1 MICANKPRIQM
12 VDDFLTEGGYLFK
25 KSIHSDDECMFLIY
39 EDAVNQAVLLFE
51 LTINDNTTN
60 AEMLCSVVAF
70 FPRFNLEKVI
80 NECEKLS
87 FIHHPFEFYVV
98 DESVNSVCEFEVKT
112 NKDRVICVVSP
123 CKLDFYYQPVRTNDR
138 LWLMQTPFSGS
149 VFAYFRDQGRNMS
162 LTIAEVYSF
171 KSYKSPK
178 LSHLFSRLPSA
189 IEYVIKYE
197 GEQILEAPIMKSLY
211 NTSFEKILKQSS
223 YVNYDDRA
231 A

>member
-60 AEMLCSVVAF
+60 VEMLCSVVAF

-112 NKDRVICVVSP
+112 NKDFITEVLV
-123 CKLDFYYQPVRTNDR
+123 KLH
-138 LWLMQTPFSGS
+138 LMKEAIDS
-149 VFAYFRDQGRNMS
+149 S
-162 LTIAEVYSF
+162 LIN
-171 KSYKSPK
+171 
-178 LSHLFSRLPSA
+178 LN
-189 IEYVIKYE
+189 YVIFNGGTVKCASGKE
-197 GEQILEAPIMKSLY
+197 
-211 NTSFEKILKQSS
+211 
-223 YVNYDDRA
+223 
-231 A
+231 